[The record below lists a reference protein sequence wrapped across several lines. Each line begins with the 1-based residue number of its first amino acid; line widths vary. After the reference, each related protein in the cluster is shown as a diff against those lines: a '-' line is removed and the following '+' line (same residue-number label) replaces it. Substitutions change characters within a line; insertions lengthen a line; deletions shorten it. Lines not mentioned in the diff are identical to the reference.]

1 MKLALKVP
9 VLVAALVA
17 PLYAAHAQNPLPAET
32 RLATLAGAAAA
43 TEETI
48 TIASATDLVITLKDL
63 QVPAALTSAS
73 VVVTQGG
80 AIVGPNPPSS
90 GSATLVA
97 PVASATVTIPGAV
110 GSYTLRVFGQPNANS
125 SIGTFSLC
133 VAPAA
138 APANCMASE
147 SLVGTL
153 STPVA
158 ASNPTQSTV
167 SETLTVT
174 TAGNYL
180 VSYADDQFPVALGTA
195 PSVALFQGSTPV
207 GPTPLPSGT
216 SVALTPGTY
225 TLLAFA
231 AADSTV
237 KAGLYGIAI
246 TGPAGVAPLLNTSYP
261 VGILA
266 PASPATN
273 PMSQT
278 LTLKVTD
285 FAFPAALA
293 SASALVTAGG
303 VSLGAPSTAAAAS
316 SFTASAGPLQV
327 WSYAAAGTDA
337 GTYEVDLTSLS
348 GSLLQTAA
356 GVSNG
361 ISHAEVFI
369 TSSQPSGTLAAGA
382 YQATATDFKV
392 PTVLLGLQLAVAQNG
407 VILARGSASG
417 TPLASTF
424 TFPAAAGPAIL
435 LVDAITQ
442 SGGSDALFDVNVT
455 TTDGATLEFD
465 QTVGVSQSDLF
476 DSQTVNLAAGSFNVT
491 LTDLM
496 FPASFQN
503 LALVISRGGTVLGT
517 IFAGGTFPIN
527 PTAAGSYLLTFA
539 ATPAAAQQYG
549 LYAVQITNAPPTVT
563 LSASP
568 TSVTSG
574 AMTTLSWTTT
584 GASACTA
591 SGGTFT
597 GNEAT
602 GSGSAMVSV
611 AATTT
616 YTLTCT
622 GPGGSGSAS
631 ATVTATAAP
640 ATTSGGGG
648 GALDAWVLGALALV
662 VMARRRVRLPANG
675 CTFSRRE
682 RSRAAVLRR

>member
-1 MKLALKVP
+1 MSLAVKGP
-9 VLVAALVA
+9 MIAAAMML
-17 PLYAAHAQNPLPAET
+17 PLITAHAQSTDPLPAET

-63 QVPAALTSAS
+63 QVPAALSTAS

-80 AIVGPNPPSS
+80 AIIGASPPGS

-97 PVASATVTIPGAV
+97 PATSATVSINGAV
-110 GSYTLRVFGQPNANS
+110 GTYTLRVLGQPNANS

-133 VAPAA
+133 VAPKTS
-138 APANCMASE
+138 PASCIAGD
-147 SLVGTL
+147 SLVGNL
-153 STPVA
+153 STPGA

-167 SETLTVT
+167 SETLTVN

-180 VSYADDQFPVALGTA
+180 VSYADDQFPVILGTA
-195 PSVALFQGSTPV
+195 PSVALFQGSTPI

-225 TLLAFA
+225 TLLGFA
-231 AADSTV
+231 AADPTA

-246 TGPAGVAPLLNTSYP
+246 TGPAGVVPLLNSSYP
-261 VGILA
+261 VGVMA

-273 PMSQT
+273 PNSQT

-285 FAFPAALA
+285 FVFPAALA

-303 VSLGAPSTAAAAS
+303 VSLGAPSTAGAPS
-316 SFTASAGPLQV
+316 SFTAPAGPLQV
-327 WSYAAAGTDA
+327 WTFATAGTDA
-337 GTYEVDLTSLS
+337 GTYEVDLTSAS
-348 GSLLQTAA
+348 ASLLQTAA

-361 ISHAEVFI
+361 NSHAEVFL

-382 YQATATDFKV
+382 YHATATDFQV
-392 PTVLLGLQLAVAQNG
+392 PSTLSGLQLAVAQNG
-407 VILARGSASG
+407 VIVAKGTASG
-417 TPLASTF
+417 APLASTF
-424 TFPAAAGPAIL
+424 TFPAATGPAIL
-435 LVDAITQ
+435 LVDAVTQ

-465 QTVGVSQSDLF
+465 QTVGVSQSNLF
-476 DSQTVNLAAGSFNVT
+476 DSQTVNLAAGNFNVK

-496 FPASFQN
+496 FPAQFQN
-503 LALVISRGGTVLGT
+503 LVLVASRGGTVLGT
-517 IFAGGTFPIN
+517 TFAGGAFPIN
-527 PTAAGSYLLTFA
+527 PTVSGSYLLTFA

-549 LYAVQITNAPPTVT
+549 LYAVQIANAPPTVT

-568 TSVTSG
+568 TSVASG
-574 AMTTLSWTTT
+574 AMTTLSWTTMA
-584 GASACTA
+584 ASTCTA

-602 GSGSAMVSV
+602 GSGSAMVTV

-616 YTLTCT
+616 YTLSCT

-631 ATVTATAAP
+631 VNVTATTAP
-640 ATTSGGGG
+640 ATTHGGG
-648 GALDAWVLGALALV
+648 GALDAWVLGVLALV
-662 VMARRRVRLPANG
+662 VSARRRVRLPANG
-675 CTFSRRE
+675 
-682 RSRAAVLRR
+682 